1 MGCSRITMMAKTFP
15 LKKIEPADLVQ
26 QLSRS
31 RIYQDFE
38 RAFGKTTKLP
48 LKLSS
53 IDMLREVDLVQS
65 KYTGPFCIILA
76 RTREKCAACLE
87 VQRKLTGIDGSDRGR

>member
-1 MGCSRITMMAKTFP
+1 MSCTKTTMIAKTFP
-15 LKKIEPADLVQ
+15 LKKIDPADLVQ

-31 RIYQDFE
+31 RIYQDYE
-38 RAFGKTTKLP
+38 RAFGKTAKLP

-53 IDMLREVDLVQS
+53 IDMLREVDRVPS

-76 RTREKCAACLE
+76 HTREKCAACLQ
-87 VQRKLTGIDGSDRGR
+87 VPA